1 MSRNIS
7 ISRSH
12 PNVAKE
18 RWPRQEGRIDEESI
32 LKIMTEQ
39 QQKEKKA
46 SRLKKRIDQDLKDAL
61 KNKDSVKLNVLRML
75 KSEIRYKEIDLGSEL
90 SDDEVILVLSSSI
103 KKRKDSIQQFEKGG
117 RDDLVSKER
126 AELDII
132 QKYMPEQLSKED
144 LSQIITQAIEEVNA
158 TGPSDLGKVMK
169 QIMPN
174 IRGKADGKIV
184 NQLVSSRLDAIS
196 EKE

>member
-144 LSQIITQAIEEVNA
+144 LFQIITQAIEEVNA